1 MYTIN
6 KLRDI
11 LTQREIYQLSVLL
24 LIFIVQAILQ
34 VMGIVSIMP
43 FIALIMEPDMIFEN
57 EWLSTAYSLFNFNS
71 VQSFIIATGVA
82 MFLVI
87 ILSNAISAFST
98 WLKIKFAWQNN
109 HRLSL
114 LLLEKYL
121 SMPSVFLNQHSSDLS
136 KNILV
141 KLNILP
147 IAFASLLSLFAEE
160 L

>member
-57 EWLSTAYSLFNFNS
+57 EWLSTAYSL
-71 VQSFIIATGVA
+71 
-82 MFLVI
+82 L
-87 ILSNAISAFST
+87 ILIVCN
-98 WLKIKFAWQNN
+98 
-109 HRLSL
+109 L
-114 LLLEKYL
+114 LLL
-121 SMPSVFLNQHSSDLS
+121 
-136 KNILV
+136 
-141 KLNILP
+141 LP
-147 IAFASLLSLFAEE
+147 G
-160 L
+160 